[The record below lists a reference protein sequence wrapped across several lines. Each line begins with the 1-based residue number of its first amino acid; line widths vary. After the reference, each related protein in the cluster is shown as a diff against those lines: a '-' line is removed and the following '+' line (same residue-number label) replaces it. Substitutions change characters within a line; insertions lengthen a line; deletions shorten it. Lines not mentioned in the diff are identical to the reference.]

1 MILVG
6 ELWPSPRITGKAV
19 HFHVPPRADS
29 NGTNLAAVT
38 GCSEAFAYHRVK
50 AFRVKAAK
58 GEITMDEALDALLG
72 AKWDAELETF
82 RHAGDGA
89 PVRWLHQVI

>member
-1 MILVG
+1 M
-6 ELWPSPRITGKAV
+6 TGDHETWDAV
-19 HFHVPPRADS
+19 VEAADPGS
-29 NGTNLAAVT
+29 YLQLSGWA
-38 GCSEAFAYHRVK
+38 
-50 AFRVKAAK
+50 RVKAAN

-72 AKWDAELETF
+72 AKWDAELEPF